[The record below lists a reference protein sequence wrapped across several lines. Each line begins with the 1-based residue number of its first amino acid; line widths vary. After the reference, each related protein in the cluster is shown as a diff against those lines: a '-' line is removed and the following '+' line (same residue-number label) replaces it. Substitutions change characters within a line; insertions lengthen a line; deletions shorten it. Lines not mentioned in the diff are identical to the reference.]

1 MPKILPL
8 RTGWDPVSDGS
19 DWYPS
24 DLPAEWR
31 LTYFAN
37 AFWCVLVPTKL
48 WRVAGA
54 SGAAGWVADTPG
66 RFRFFLEL
74 DAWEAARRAG
84 PVAEALGDRL
94 GGLVGPWPAPQASP
108 RSVPGA
114 APGAGPPRVLRV
126 DTAPGRTG
134 APDCLGSAREVP
146 VPLLG
151 DLRGARAWVDAR
163 LREQG
168 QQGSGGAG
176 VSAPTP
182 PLLALLGECRFD
194 DLAQWQS
201 MLELMGLA

>member
-1 MPKILPL
+1 MPKIVPL
-8 RTGWDPVSDGS
+8 RSGWDPVPDGA

-37 AFWCVLVPTKL
+37 AFWGVLVPAER
-48 WRVAGA
+48 WRAAGA
-54 SGAAGWVADTPG
+54 SGAAGWVADSPV

-74 DAWEAARRAG
+74 DAWEAASRADL
-84 PVAEALGDRL
+84 VAEALGDRL
-94 GGLVGPWPAPQASP
+94 GGLVGPSPAPQIP
-108 RSVPGA
+108 FGSVPGA

-134 APDCLGSAREVP
+134 APDCLGPAWEVP

-168 QQGSGGAG
+168 QQGSGGVG

-182 PLLALLGECRFD
+182 PLLALLGECRFE